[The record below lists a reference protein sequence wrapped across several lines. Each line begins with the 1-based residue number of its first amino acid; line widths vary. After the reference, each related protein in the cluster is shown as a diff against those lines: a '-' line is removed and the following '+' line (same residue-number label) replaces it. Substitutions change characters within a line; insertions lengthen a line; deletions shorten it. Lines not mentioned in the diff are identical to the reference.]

1 MDTLVFYVIMGLT
14 YLFSLVVR
22 KRLNGAYSKYLART
36 EPRRFER
43 RAGCA

>member
-1 MDTLVFYVIMGLT
+1 MDTLVFYVVMGLT

-22 KRLNGAYSKYLART
+22 KRLNSAYSKYSRT
-36 EPRRFER
+36 EPRRFKR